1 MAHALKAR
9 TVSTQKDTAPVVLVR
24 WILRRGNSH
33 LTCQVDVNGRTSTYA
48 ISVVPHWDVAS
59 AVVETARSPRV
70 ALQRH
75 AEIAKRLRD
84 CGWLVAARS
93 A

>member
-1 MAHALKAR
+1 MAHALKTCNAPA
-9 TVSTQKDTAPVVLVR
+9 QKQTAPVVLVR
-24 WILRRGNSH
+24 WVLRRGNSH
-33 LTCQVDVNGRTSTYA
+33 LTCQVDVQGRSSTYA

-59 AVVETARSPRV
+59 SVVETARSPRA

-84 CGWLVAARS
+84 CGWMVAARS

>member
-1 MAHALKAR
+1 MAHALKSKP
-9 TVSTQKDTAPVVLVR
+9 VHTQKETTPVVLVR

-33 LTCQVDVNGRTSTYA
+33 LTCQVDVQGRTSTYA

-59 AVVETARSPRV
+59 AVVETARSSRA

-84 CGWLVAARS
+84 CGWMVAARS